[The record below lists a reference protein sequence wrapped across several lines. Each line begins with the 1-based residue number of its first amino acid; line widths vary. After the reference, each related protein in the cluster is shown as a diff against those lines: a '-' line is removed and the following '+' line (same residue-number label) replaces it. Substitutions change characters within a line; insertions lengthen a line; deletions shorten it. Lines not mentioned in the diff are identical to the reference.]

1 MERATVYNIQESIE
15 YQDNSIV
22 SKTVIDEETGSITLF
37 AFDKGQNLSE
47 HSAPH
52 EAMVQVIDGVGEYT
66 IGGETHRLKAGEML
80 VMPASIPHS
89 VRAPEK
95 FKMVLSMIKNV
106 EDNNET
112 DEGN

>member
-1 MERATVYNIQESIE
+1 MDRAKVYNVRDSIE

-22 SKTVIDEETGSITLF
+22 SKTVIDEETGTVTLF
-37 AFDKGQNLSE
+37 AFDEGQNLSE

-66 IGGETHRLKAGEML
+66 IGEETYIVEEGEIIII
-80 VMPASIPHS
+80 PASVPHS

-95 FKMVLSMIKNV
+95 FKMVLTMIEQK
-106 EDNNET
+106 E
-112 DEGN
+112 